1 MLGNEADF
9 SESAQADSYLHWQR
23 SADVTSSHHNVSQ
36 HPQEKEDK
44 VNKGIEMEKEKG
56 LGKRQVG
63 NKVVQ
68 LT

>member
-1 MLGNEADF
+1 M
-9 SESAQADSYLHWQR
+9 
-23 SADVTSSHHNVSQ
+23 TSSHHNVSQ
-36 HPQEKEDK
+36 HPQEKE